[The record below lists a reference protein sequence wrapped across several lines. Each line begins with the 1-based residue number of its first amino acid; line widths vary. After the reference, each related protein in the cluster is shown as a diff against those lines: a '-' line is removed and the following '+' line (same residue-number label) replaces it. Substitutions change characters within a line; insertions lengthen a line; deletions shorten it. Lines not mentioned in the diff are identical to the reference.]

1 MSNMDKKEFLMT
13 DYEKMR
19 IEAVARMTAMGI
31 DTVTIENYKRNGRI
45 PVYSKNGENSLTSY
59 PALMSVASN
68 MSNMDLA
75 VFAIVCWDSP
85 IGRMNSFRENLRNEL
100 DFQGLT
106 VKELSAKTG
115 IVKGTLD
122 NYLGIRASIPP
133 ADIAV
138 KIAEALNVSVEFL
151 VTGKERKENKNQLA
165 VLITAEEKKLLN
177 DLNTIPSNIQKTFKT
192 LLHQT
197 AESIEKNLI
206 NGK

>member
-1 MSNMDKKEFLMT
+1 
-13 DYEKMR
+13 
-19 IEAVARMTAMGI
+19 
-31 DTVTIENYKRNGRI
+31 
-45 PVYSKNGENSLTSY
+45 
-59 PALMSVASN
+59 
-68 MSNMDLA
+68 
-75 VFAIVCWDSP
+75 
-85 IGRMNSFRENLRNEL
+85 MNSFRENLRNEL

-165 VLITAEEKKLLN
+165 VLITARILPII
-177 DLNTIPSNIQKTFKT
+177 DLYLISPVPPVPSCPGSVI
-192 LLHQT
+192 
-197 AESIEKNLI
+197 S
-206 NGK
+206 